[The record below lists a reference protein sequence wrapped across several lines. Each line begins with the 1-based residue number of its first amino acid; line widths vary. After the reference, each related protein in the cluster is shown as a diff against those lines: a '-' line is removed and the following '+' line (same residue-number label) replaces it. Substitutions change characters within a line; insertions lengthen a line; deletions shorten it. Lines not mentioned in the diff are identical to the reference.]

1 MDARCAPVVAGSPRP
16 ITTEQFNGPVA
27 QSAERRSYKADVVR
41 AIRTGTTKNAVLA
54 GYVGRI
60 GCKPVVLVTRKVRFL
75 GAAPLDRSIARRSS
89 MRLLTAR
96 REFDSLWT
104 YHHFAV
110 T

>member
-1 MDARCAPVVAGSPRP
+1 MDARCAPVVAGPPRP
-16 ITTEQFNGPVA
+16 ITAEQFNGPVA
-27 QSAERRSYKADVVR
+27 QLAERRSYKADVVR
-41 AIRTGTTKNAVLA
+41 AIRTGTTNNAVLA
-54 GYVGRI
+54 GYVGRT
-60 GCKPVVLVTRKVRFL
+60 GCNPVVLVTRKVRFL